1 MQKIAKTNNLLIKT
15 GVRKMNIIKSLC
27 LLIAPLFLLSSTPAF
42 AYIEK
47 GTAVVRIM
55 NKAAGKAQ
63 VASIKVGQTV
73 QYDGL
78 TITVRN
84 CKQSDPF
91 DAENFFGFLEIYT
104 KTDGRV
110 FSGWMNR
117 NEPGLNPMQ
126 DDTYDVW
133 QEKCE

>member
-1 MQKIAKTNNLLIKT
+1 MSIK
-15 GVRKMNIIKSLC
+15 KLFC
-27 LLIAPLFLLSSTPAF
+27 LFIGPLFLLSVQPAN

-47 GTAVVRIM
+47 NNAVVRIM

-63 VASIKVGQTV
+63 LATIKVGQSL
-73 QYDGL
+73 QNDG
-78 TITVRN
+78 IIIKVRN

-91 DAENFFGFLEIYT
+91 DAENFFAFIEIST
-104 KTDGRV
+104 KTDGRI

-117 NEPGLNPMQ
+117 NEPGQNPLQ

-133 QEKCE
+133 LEKCE

>member
-1 MQKIAKTNNLLIKT
+1 
-15 GVRKMNIIKSLC
+15 MNIIKLFC
-27 LLIAPLFLLSSTPAF
+27 LLIAPLFLFTTIPAY

-47 GTAVVRIM
+47 NTAILRVM
-55 NKAAGKAQ
+55 DKPAGKTH
-63 VASIKVGQTV
+63 VLPVNVGTTINH
-73 QYDGL
+73 DSL

-91 DAENFFGFLEIYT
+91 DAENYFVFLEIKT
-104 KTDGRV
+104 KSDGRI

-117 NEPGLNPMQ
+117 NEPGQNPLQ

-133 QEKCE
+133 LEKCE

>member
-1 MQKIAKTNNLLIKT
+1 
-15 GVRKMNIIKSLC
+15 MNISKLSC
-27 LLIAPLFLLSSTPAF
+27 LFIAPLVLFSVTPAG

-47 GTAVVRIM
+47 GTALLRIM
-55 NKAAGKAQ
+55 DKAAGKTQLVHANTGKTIQ
-63 VASIKVGQTV
+63 HNS
-73 QYDGL
+73 L

-91 DAENFFGFLEIYT
+91 DAENFFVFLEIHT
-104 KTDGRV
+104 KTDGRI

-117 NEPGLNPMQ
+117 NEPGQNPLQ

-133 QEKCE
+133 LEKCE

>member
-1 MQKIAKTNNLLIKT
+1 MRKFLCFFSFFSLLAIF
-15 GVRKMNIIKSLC
+15 VLPRVAN
-27 LLIAPLFLLSSTPAF
+27 
-42 AYIEK
+42 AYVEK
-47 GTAVVRIM
+47 NTAVVRIM

-63 VASIKVGQTV
+63 SVSIIVGQTF

-78 TITVRN
+78 TMVVRN

-91 DAENFFGFLEIYT
+91 DAENFFAFVEIYT
-104 KTDGRV
+104 KADGRI

-117 NEPGLNPMQ
+117 NEPGQNPLQ

-133 QEKCE
+133 LEKCE

>member
-1 MQKIAKTNNLLIKT
+1 
-15 GVRKMNIIKSLC
+15 MNVSKSFC
-27 LLIAPLFLLSSTPAF
+27 LFIAPLFLLSVSPAF

-47 GTAVVRIM
+47 DVAVVRIM

-63 VASIKVGQTV
+63 VARIQVGQTM
-73 QYDGL
+73 QRDGL
-78 TITVRN
+78 TISVKN

-91 DAENFFGFLEIYT
+91 DAENFFAFLQIYT

-117 NEPGLNPMQ
+117 NEPGQNPLQ

-133 QEKCE
+133 LEKCE

>member
-1 MQKIAKTNNLLIKT
+1 MNIAKL
-15 GVRKMNIIKSLC
+15 LC
-27 LLIAPLFLLSSTPAF
+27 LFITPLFLLSNSPAF

-47 GTAVVRIM
+47 DTAVLRVM
-55 NKAAGKAQ
+55 NKAAGKTQ
-63 VASIKVGQTV
+63 IVPIKIGETK

-78 TITVRN
+78 NITVRN

-91 DAENFFGFLEIYT
+91 DAENFFVFLEIYT
-104 KTDGRV
+104 KTDVRI

-117 NEPGLNPMQ
+117 NEPGQNPLQ

-133 QEKCE
+133 LEKCE